1 MLFRS
6 HIPPAVVMKYADEL
20 LRVYEDEVGHIPRI
34 YGQYQC
40 KVVELKMAEAMDAA
54 KVPLGRNGSEGEP

>member
-1 MLFRS
+1 MGCMK

-20 LRVYEDEVGHIPRI
+20 LRVYEDEVGHIPRV

-40 KVVELKMAEAMDAA
+40 KVVELQMD
-54 KVPLGRNGSEGEP
+54 EGKGT